1 MNIIK
6 REKMQRKIKVCL
18 GIGLNQLFP
27 EEIEIPIYTE
37 TKFYQVMNR
46 YGQPIRFIESESGFM
61 MKGGDYY
68 RYLFNEGDDGYY
80 AVDPSGGPFISVGT
94 DLSIVHKKL
103 KGLTVKEIKISNEGE
118 IELIINK

>member
-1 MNIIK
+1 
-6 REKMQRKIKVCL
+6 MQRKIKVCL

-27 EEIEIPIYTE
+27 EEIEIPVYTE
-37 TKFYQVMNR
+37 NKFYQIMNR
-46 YGQPIRFIESESGFM
+46 YGQPIRFIESESGFI
-61 MKGGDYY
+61 MKGGDFY

>member
-1 MNIIK
+1 MHLTLA
-6 REKMQRKIKVCL
+6 ESFP
-18 GIGLNQLFP
+18 GGLRLDGSHQLFP

-94 DLSIVHKKL
+94 DLSIVHKK
-103 KGLTVKEIKISNEGE
+103 ISCNRNYG
-118 IELIINK
+118 KT